1 MISVNVTG
9 VDQVRAMLSQIG
21 KQLANKALSQT
32 AVQVEN
38 YIEQEAA
45 KHNKTGALVRS
56 IYKTRLA
63 DGSWE
68 IGHDPRHAPHAAFVV
83 GPTKAHDIKPK
94 NKQALRYARGGIFW
108 FWFGPQESKQDKA
121 RIYAWI
127 KKKGYGTNTRVM
139 FRWPHHPGY
148 AGDPYIQRACAM
160 APQIFQEK
168 VLATL
173 QRIDRAG

>member
-68 IGHDPRHAPHAAFVV
+68 IGHDPRHAPHALFVHW
-83 GPTKAHDIKPK
+83 GTKKHDIRPK
-94 NKQALRYARGGIFW
+94 NKKVLRWASGGVFH
-108 FWFGPQESKQDKA
+108 FAK
-121 RIYAWI
+121 
-127 KKKGYGTNTRVM
+127 VV
-139 FRWPHHPGY
+139 HHPGNKP
-148 AGDPYIQRACAM
+148 DKWLERAAAS
-160 APQIFQEK
+160 APQMFAARVAQQ
-168 VLATL
+168 VA
-173 QRIDRAG
+173 QFNQG